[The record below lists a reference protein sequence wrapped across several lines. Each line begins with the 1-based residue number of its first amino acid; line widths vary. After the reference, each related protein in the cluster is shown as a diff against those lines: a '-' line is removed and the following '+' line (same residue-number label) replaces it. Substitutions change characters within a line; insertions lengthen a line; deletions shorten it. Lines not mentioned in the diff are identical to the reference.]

1 MICRC
6 VVFGGRPG
14 YMPVRQET
22 ERGVVIGY
30 APCPDCMGSGIVS
43 CCDGAAG
50 WAADVTNAPPASG
63 ERVWR
68 ETAPWLAVG

>member
-1 MICRC
+1 

-14 YMPVRQET
+14 YVPVRRET
-22 ERGVVIGY
+22 ELEVFIGY

-50 WAADVTNAPPASG
+50 WAADVANAPPASS
-63 ERVWR
+63 ERDRR
-68 ETAPWLAVG
+68 ETPT